1 MSVDPRYSKPDM
13 YIVTPRVPRQ
23 PPGLKN
29 YFTEMTRKA
38 EEMGYD
44 RAWNIETNDR
54 DAFAQATL
62 QVLGASSI
70 RVGTNIVSYFSHTP
84 TLLAM
89 GAFALDELSGGRFI
103 LGIGPGGTQ
112 IITHGHGIE
121 FKRPVQ
127 RCRETLEIIR
137 PLMRGDRLT
146 YEGKIFNIQRDF
158 RLRIGVPEGREVPV
172 YISAINPKMLQL
184 AGEMADGVIMTHFPL
199 EALGDVKKNIAI
211 GAERSGRS
219 PDEVHILSN
228 QPVGVNCGDGP
239 TNLRKAVC
247 WHLASETF
255 DWFVSHTEWG
265 ELRER
270 VRQLWWDG
278 QREEAAAQAQ
288 DEFVE
293 TFGLGYKDDV
303 IQERITKYLEAGV
316 VPVLDVHGVRKGH
329 EEEDTQYVLELGV
342 GTFR

>member
-1 MSVDPRYSKPDM
+1 MSGDPRYSKPDM

-23 PPGLKN
+23 PAGIPN

-62 QVLGASSI
+62 QMLGSSTI
-70 RVGTNIVSYFSHTP
+70 GVGTNIVSYFSRTP

-89 GAFALDELSGGRFI
+89 GAFTLDELSGGRFI

-112 IITHGHGIE
+112 IITHGHGIPFE
-121 FKRPVQ
+121 KPVR
-127 RCRETLEIIR
+127 RCRQTLEIIR
-137 PLMRGDRLT
+137 PLLRGERLT
-146 YEGKIFNIQRDF
+146 YEGPDFHIQRDF
-158 RLRIGVPEGREVPV
+158 RLRLGVEGRTVPI
-172 YISAINPKMLQL
+172 YISGINPKMLQL

-199 EALGDVKKNIAI
+199 EALEDVKKNIAI
-211 GAERSGRS
+211 GAERAGRDPS
-219 PDEVHILSN
+219 EVHLLSN
-228 QPVGVNCGDGP
+228 QPVGANRGDGP

-255 DWFVSHTEWG
+255 NWFVGHTEWG
-265 ELRER
+265 ELREK
-270 VRQLWWDG
+270 VRNLWWENR
-278 QREEAAAQAQ
+278 REEAAAAAE
-288 DEFVE
+288 DSFIE

-329 EEEDTQYVLELGV
+329 EEEDTMHVLKLGTE
-342 GTFR
+342 TFR

>member
-1 MSVDPRYSKPDM
+1 MARRYK
-13 YIVTPRVPRQ
+13 
-23 PPGLKN
+23 
-29 YFTEMTRKA
+29 
-38 EEMGYD
+38 EMGICFTGVFPAREIAEHVAYAE
-44 RAWNIETNDR
+44 RKGFTSAWLADDYFFRSGFTFTSLAAYLTQKVRLAISITNPYTR
-54 DAFAQATL
+54 HPA
-62 QVLGASSI
+62 
-70 RVGTNIVSYFSHTP
+70 
-84 TLLAM
+84 LLAM
-89 GAFALDELSGGRFI
+89 DVATLDELSGGRFI

-199 EALGDVKKNIAI
+199 EALDDVKKNIAI

-228 QPVGVNCGDGP
+228 QPVGFNRGDGP

-329 EEEDTQYVLELGV
+329 EEEDTQHVLELGV

>member
-1 MSVDPRYSKPDM
+1 MSQDPRYSKPDM

-23 PPGLKN
+23 PAGLKN

-54 DAFAQATL
+54 DAFAQSVLMA
-62 QVLGASSI
+62 LGASRI
-70 RVGTNIVSYFSHTP
+70 RVGTNIVSVFSHTP

-89 GAFALDELSGGRFI
+89 GAFTLDEVSGGRFI

-112 IITHGHGIE
+112 IITHGHGVP
-121 FKRPVQ
+121 FGRPV
-127 RCRETLEIIR
+127 RRVRETLEIVR
-137 PLMRGDRLT
+137 PLLRGERVT
-146 YEGKIFNIQRDF
+146 YKGKIFDIQRGF
-158 RLRIGVPEGREVPV
+158 RLRLGVEGRRVPI

-184 AGEMADGVIMTHFPL
+184 AGEMADGVIMTHLPL
-199 EALGDVKKNIAI
+199 EALDDVKKNIAV
-211 GAERSGRS
+211 GAERAGRD
-219 PDEVHILSN
+219 PAEVHVLAN
-228 QPVGVNCGDGP
+228 QPVGVHRGDGP

-255 DWFVSHTEWG
+255 DWFVGHTPWG

-270 VRQLWWDG
+270 VRKLWWEG
-278 QREEAAAQAQ
+278 RREEAAALAE
-288 DEFVE
+288 DGFVE

-303 IQERITKYLEAGV
+303 IQERIVKHLEAGV

-329 EEEDTQYVLELGV
+329 EEEDTLHVLRLGTE
-342 GTFR
+342 TFR

>member
-1 MSVDPRYSKPDM
+1 MSRDPRYSKPDM

-54 DAFAQATL
+54 DAFAQSTL
-62 QVLGASSI
+62 MALGSSRI
-70 RVGTNIVSYFSHTP
+70 KVGTNIVSFFSHTP

-103 LGIGPGGTQ
+103 LGVGPGGTQ
-112 IITHGHGIE
+112 IITHGHGVPFE
-121 FKRPVQ
+121 KPLR
-127 RCRETLEIIR
+127 RCRETLEILR
-137 PLMRGDRLT
+137 PLLRGDRLT
-146 YEGKIFNIQRDF
+146 YEGKIFHIQRDF
-158 RLRIGVPEGREVPV
+158 RLRLGVEGRKLPV

-199 EALGDVKKNIAI
+199 EALEDIKKNIAI
-211 GAERSGRS
+211 GAGRAGRDPS
-219 PDEVHILSN
+219 EVHVLSN
-228 QPVGVNCGDGP
+228 QPVGVHRGDGP

-265 ELRER
+265 DLRER
-270 VRQLWWDG
+270 VRKLWWENR
-278 QREEAAAQAQ
+278 REEAAALAE
-288 DEFVE
+288 DRFVE

-303 IQERITKYLEAGV
+303 IQERIVKYLEAGV

-329 EEEDTQYVLELGV
+329 EEEDTMHVLKLGAQ
-342 GTFR
+342 TFG